1 MAADLLYALR
11 RLWKNPWFL
20 AAVVT
25 MLALG
30 IGANTAVFSLADAV
44 LLRPPPY
51 QAAERLVTIEQR
63 TPKTDISVISADDY
77 LFWAGRRDLFD
88 KIVPYSRDIVTMTK
102 PGDPDQVF
110 LVRTSVQLFAL
121 LGVRASLGRTLLDSD
136 DAPLG
141 QKSAVISDRF
151 WRRKFNADPG
161 VVGRTVQISGEAF
174 TIVGVMPPEFEFPY
188 PQEEM
193 WVPLRVRPGA
203 AGPLEVIARLRQGV
217 TASQAE
223 NAMHAAARE
232 LERRDPRTKAGLRIS
247 VSLWRERLNPN
258 YERSAVLIL
267 IASGLVLLIAC
278 ANVSSLLLSRAI
290 HRQRE
295 IAIRASLG
303 AGFWRLARELL
314 AESLLLA
321 GMGSIAGL
329 GLARPVLR
337 VLLRQLT
344 ALPFALPHLQR
355 VALNGRALSFA
366 AAVCLVLG
374 CISSVAPI
382 AFTSRTGVQGVLPG
396 GQSGLGRR
404 PARLFSALI
413 ASEAAFAFLLL
424 AGSALLI
431 TSLIRLERA
440 DTGFH
445 ADHVLTMRVPIG
457 TLSQPNPAGKYDTRA
472 RQIEFYRQ
480 VLERLAIVP
489 GVRAVAVVNNLP
501 LSEANTTTVY
511 RGPDGGVLGVMTRT
525 VSEQYFSVMGIRLLQ
540 GRGFSERDG
549 KDAPL
554 VAIINE
560 YLAHLFFPDRNPIGE
575 FLPGDSPR
583 KVMVVG
589 VVQNAWRRSY
599 DEAAAGEVYI
609 PYRQYIF
616 GAFLSTIVARTSG
629 DPLALANVLRRQVWA
644 VDPSEPVL
652 KVETMDD
659 VIAESIWRPRFSV
672 WIFGALGVLA
682 LLLTSAGIYGV
693 VAYTTALRSKEVGI
707 RVALGAA
714 PRNVIAVVLGAA
726 LAPLA
731 AGLAAG
737 FLSAWVLSRFLQS
750 LLYETSQTDPIAY
763 LSAAALLLWVG
774 IAASLAPA
782 VRASTAD
789 PLRALRAE

>member
-1 MAADLLYALR
+1 MADLVHAFR

-20 AAVVT
+20 AAVVSI
-25 MLALG
+25 LALG
-30 IGANTAVFSLADAV
+30 IGANTAVFSIADAV
-44 LLRPPPY
+44 LLRPSPY
-51 QAAERLVTIEQR
+51 RAAERLVTIEQR
-63 TPKTDISVISADDY
+63 TPKTDINVISSDDY
-77 LFWAGRRDLFD
+77 LFWENRHDVFD
-88 KIVPYSRDIVTMTK
+88 KTVPYTNDIAVMTK

-110 LVRTSVQLFAL
+110 LVRTSVQLFSL
-121 LGVRASLGRTLLDSD
+121 LGVRARLGRTLLDSD

-151 WRRKFNADPG
+151 WRRKFDADPS
-161 VVGRTVQISGEAF
+161 VLGRTIEVSGDAF

-193 WVPLRVRPGA
+193 WVPRRVYPGA
-203 AGPLEVIARLRQGV
+203 PGPLAVVARLREGV
-217 TASQAE
+217 TALQAE
-223 NAMHAAARE
+223 GAMHATARQ
-232 LERRDPRTKAGLRIS
+232 LEQRDPRGKAGLRIS
-247 VSLWRERLNPN
+247 VSPWRARVNRN

-278 ANVSSLLLSRAI
+278 ANVSSLLLSRAV

-314 AESLLLA
+314 IESLILA
-321 GMGSIAGL
+321 AMGSIAGL
-329 GLARPVLR
+329 ALARPLLR
-337 VLLRQLT
+337 LLLRQLT
-344 ALPFALPHLQR
+344 ALPFALPHLQG
-355 VALNGRALSFA
+355 VALNERALSFE
-366 AAVCLVLG
+366 AAVCLLLG
-374 CISSVAPI
+374 CISAVAPI
-382 AFTSRTGVQGVLPG
+382 LFASRTGVQGVLPG
-396 GQSGLGRR
+396 GQGAVGRR
-404 PARLFSALI
+404 PARLFSILI

-431 TSLIRLERA
+431 RSLVRLEQA

-445 ADHVLTMRVPIG
+445 ADRVLTMRVPIG
-457 TLSQPNPAGKYDTRA
+457 TQIQPNPAGKYDTRP
-472 RQIEFYRQ
+472 RQIEFYTQ
-480 VLERLAIVP
+480 VLERLATVP
-489 GVRAVAVVNNLP
+489 GVRAIAVVNNLP

-511 RGPDGGVLGVMTRT
+511 RAPDGSVLGVMTRT

-540 GRGFSERDG
+540 GRGFSDQ
-549 KDAPL
+549 DDANAPL
-554 VAIINE
+554 VAIVNE

-589 VVQNAWRRSY
+589 VVRNSWRRSY

-616 GAFLSTIVARTSG
+616 GTFLSTIVARTSG
-629 DPLALANVLRRQVWA
+629 DPLALADTLRREVWA
-644 VDPSEPVL
+644 VDSTEPVL
-652 KVETMDD
+652 KVQTMDD

-672 WIFGALGVLA
+672 WIFGALGALA
-682 LLLTSAGIYGV
+682 LVLTSAGIYGV

-726 LAPLA
+726 LAPLTI
-731 AGLAAG
+731 GLAAG
-737 FLSAWVLSRFLQS
+737 LTGALLLSRLLTS
-750 LLYETSQTDPIAY
+750 LLYETSQTDPLAY
-763 LSAAALLLWVG
+763 LSAAAVLLWVG
-774 IAASLAPA
+774 IAASLQPA
-782 VRASTAD
+782 LRASTAD